1 MNLSLLHPTAVL
13 QGHVN
18 ITGSKSESNRLLILQ
33 NLFPEIEVTN
43 LSNAD
48 DVKAMVAALSHQE
61 QIKDI
66 HHAGTT
72 MRFLTAYYATKEG
85 EKVTLTGSSR
95 MQQRPIGILVD
106 ALRQLGAS
114 ISYTKKEGY
123 PPLYIEGKKITTSK
137 VRLPASVSSQ
147 YISALLLIAPRLEKG
162 LEILLEGRITSL
174 PYIKMTLALL
184 EKLGVSVDLND
195 QSIKVE
201 PLKQAINRQALVVE
215 SDWSSASYYY
225 SMVALAKEAKVRL
238 SSYRKE
244 SLQGDAVLVELYREL
259 GVDTTHTKDGIEL
272 EKIKG
277 FTPPDK
283 VAFDL
288 VNCPDL
294 AQTVAVTCAGLGV
307 GCDLMGLHTLKIKE
321 TDRLLAL
328 KNELT
333 KLGAQLDVTEDSLY
347 LEKNGLLLANQSIA
361 TYQDHRMAL
370 AFAPIALR
378 VPIAIEEAD
387 VVSKSYPDFWKDL
400 EALDFHC
407 SKM

>member
-1 MNLSLLHPTAVL
+1 MNLSILHPTAVL

-33 NLFPEIEVTN
+33 NLFPGIEVTN
-43 LSNAD
+43 LSNSD

-72 MRFLTAYYATKEG
+72 MRFLTAYYATMEG

-114 ISYTKKEGY
+114 ISYTKNEGY
-123 PPLYIEGKKITTSK
+123 PPLHIEGKKITTSK
-137 VRLPASVSSQ
+137 VCLPASVSSQ
-147 YISALLLIAPRLEKG
+147 YISALLLIAPRLAMG

-201 PLKQAINRQALVVE
+201 PLRQAINRQTFVVE
-215 SDWSSASYYY
+215 SDWSSASYYF
-225 SMVALAKEAKVRL
+225 SMVALAKEAKVHL

-244 SLQGDAVLVELYREL
+244 SLQGDAVLIELYREL
-259 GVDTTHTKDGIEL
+259 GVDTTFTKDGIQL

-294 AQTVAVTCAGLGV
+294 AQTIAVTCAGLGV
-307 GCDLMGLHTLKIKE
+307 GCDLRGLHTLKIKE

-333 KLGAQLDVTEDSLY
+333 KLGAKLDVTEDSLY
-347 LEKNGLLLANQSIA
+347 LEKNGSLIGNQSIA

-370 AFAPIALR
+370 AFAPLALR

-387 VVSKSYPDFWKDL
+387 VVSKSYPDFWTDL